1 MKKLINLKGAVTL
14 NKAQQKEVNGG
25 AKLCNGN
32 CAGRPSGS
40 RCYYQG
46 HCGCPGEC
54 SGDNGP
60 GGYAH
65 CIPY

>member
-1 MKKLINLKGAVTL
+1 MKKLMNLKGAVTL

-25 AKLCNGN
+25 IKLCNGN
-32 CAGRPSGS
+32 CAGRPIGS

-46 HCGCPGEC
+46 HCGCPGAC
-54 SGDNGP
+54 GSWG
-60 GGYAH
+60 